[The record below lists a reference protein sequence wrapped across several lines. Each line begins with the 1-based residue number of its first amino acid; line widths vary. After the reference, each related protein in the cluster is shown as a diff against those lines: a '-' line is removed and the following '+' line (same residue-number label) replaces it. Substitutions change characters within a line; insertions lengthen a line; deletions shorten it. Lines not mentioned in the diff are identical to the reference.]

1 MESIR
6 TRQRCVVLSRNP
18 GTAPLRLVVSRLDN
32 MAWAFTNYF
41 YRLEEARQHLNNSP
55 DQSLKIFSKE
65 SHNSKRQFSA
75 ISSRDFWDAY
85 QTIREV
91 DRNYYEIILE
101 EESCKLYLDIDI
113 SRTENTGFT
122 IEEGNHL
129 VQSFIEEVL
138 TPGCEQLLEND
149 FDLTEEDIL
158 WLDSSSERKF
168 SVHLVV
174 PKLVFSS
181 NQVVKI
187 FLETLCHSL
196 SQEHQERFTFN
207 EKLMV
212 DTKCYSRN
220 QNFRI
225 LHSSKF
231 GKNSH
236 LRVGDQNKFP
246 LPRALSCLRPVW

>member
-1 MESIR
+1 MS
-6 TRQRCVVLSRNP
+6 
-18 GTAPLRLVVSRLDN
+18 GLVV
-32 MAWAFTNYF
+32 
-41 YRLEEARQHLNNSP
+41 
-55 DQSLKIFSKE
+55 
-65 SHNSKRQFSA
+65 
-75 ISSRDFWDAY
+75 
-85 QTIREV
+85 
-91 DRNYYEIILE
+91 
-101 EESCKLYLDIDI
+101 C
-113 SRTENTGFT
+113 
-122 IEEGNHL
+122 
-129 VQSFIEEVL
+129 
-138 TPGCEQLLEND
+138 GCCSGCGQLLEKD

-225 LHSSKF
+225 LHSTKF

-236 LRVGDQNKFP
+236 LRVGDHNKFP
-246 LPRALSCLRPVW
+246 FTSGAELFEASLVSSREREVTVTLVQPGGSFRGQARISSRRRPEEREEESRTDIPSGLVEKLKSKIDQLTRQEIGETLRIRTLIPYSDSGCLIISLYNYRVGLI